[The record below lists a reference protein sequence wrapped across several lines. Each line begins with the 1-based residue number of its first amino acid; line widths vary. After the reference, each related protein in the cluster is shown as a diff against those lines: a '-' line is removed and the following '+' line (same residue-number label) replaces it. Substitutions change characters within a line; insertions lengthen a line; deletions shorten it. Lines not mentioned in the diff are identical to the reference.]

1 MMLERLWAGWRTTYV
16 QGFAPEGGH
25 VQGPGESLFT
35 RILASGLPDDET
47 HIVHRGEHSFVIL
60 NAYPYSPGHVLVLPY
75 REVAELEL
83 LTTAEEV
90 ELWGNVRDSVAAI
103 KRAYSPQGLNVGINL
118 GAPAGG
124 SVSQHLHVHV
134 LPRWTGD
141 TNFTVVTANTK
152 VLSEPLEATAR
163 RIRDAWPTTR
173 RTD

>member
-1 MMLERLWAGWRTTYV
+1 MLEQLWAGWRTTYV

-35 RILASGLPDDET
+35 RILASGLPDEDT
-47 HIVHRGEHSFVIL
+47 HIVHRGKHSFAIL

-75 REVAELEL
+75 REVADLEL
-83 LTTAEEV
+83 LTADEEA
-90 ELWGNVRDSVAAI
+90 ELWGNVRDAVAAI
-103 KRAYSPQGLNVGINL
+103 KRAYAPQGLNVGINL

-163 RIRDAWPTTR
+163 RIREAWTTTR
-173 RTD
+173 RHA